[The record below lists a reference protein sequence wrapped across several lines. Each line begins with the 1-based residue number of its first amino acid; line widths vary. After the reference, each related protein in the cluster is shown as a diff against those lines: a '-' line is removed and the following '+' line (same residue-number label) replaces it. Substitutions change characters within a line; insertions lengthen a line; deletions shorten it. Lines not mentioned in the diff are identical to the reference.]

1 MMINEL
7 PYKLT
12 TFDNGL
18 RFINVPM
25 QNSDSIMVLVLVGTG
40 SRYETKEINGISH
53 FLEHMMFKGTIKRPG
68 AMDIAHE
75 LDSLGADNNAFTSK
89 EYTGYY
95 AKAASENLDTV
106 LDIISD
112 IFQNSK
118 IDPVEVD
125 KERGV
130 IIEEINMRR
139 DDPQQH
145 VGNLFE
151 GLLYGDQP
159 LGWDISGEKETIQTL
174 PRDKFVEYFNS
185 NYFAKN
191 TVVVIAGKFDKST
204 IEDRVKK
211 YFSNVR
217 EHELIKALPVKE
229 IQQAPA
235 IKTFDKKTDQSHF
248 IMGVRGFDRF
258 DDRVYPLR
266 LMSIVLGSGMSSR
279 LFTEVREKRGLAYY
293 VYSSADS
300 YADAGN
306 FAAAAGVD
314 NSRLHESIKVILD
327 EFGKLATTP
336 VSARELEKAKNYIHG
351 KTVIGME
358 TSDSQAVFYGEQEL
372 LKSKIMTV
380 EETLARLDAVTSE
393 DILAVA
399 KEIFKNESL
408 NLAIVGPAQDETK
421 LQEILKL

>member
-1 MMINEL
+1 MTAAT

-12 TFDNGL
+12 RLKNGL

-25 QNSDSIMVLVLVGTG
+25 QNSDSVMVLVLVGTG

-53 FLEHMMFKGTIKRPG
+53 FLEHMMFKGTLKRPG

-95 AKAASENLDTV
+95 AKAASENLDSL

-145 VGNLFE
+145 VGNMFE
-151 GLLYGDQP
+151 SLLYGDQP
-159 LGWDISGEKETIQTL
+159 LGWEISGEKETIQTM
-174 PRDKFVEYFNS
+174 PRDSFVEYFNS
-185 NYFAKN
+185 HYFAKN
-191 TVVVIAGKFDKST
+191 TVVVVAGKYDPGT
-204 IEDRVKK
+204 IEDKLEK
-211 YFSNVR
+211 YFSHVR
-217 EHELIKALPVKE
+217 EHEPITALSVKE
-229 IQQAPA
+229 NQQSPA
-235 IKTFDKKTDQSHF
+235 LKAFEKKTDQSHF
-248 IMGVRGFDRF
+248 ILGVRAFDRF
-258 DDRVYPLR
+258 DDRIYPLR
-266 LMSIVLGSGMSSR
+266 IMSVIMGSGMSSR

-293 VYSSADS
+293 VYTSADS
-300 YADAGN
+300 YADAGY
-306 FAAAAGVD
+306 FAASAGVD
-314 NSRLHESIKVILD
+314 NSRLEESIKVILD
-327 EFGKLATTP
+327 EFGKITKEP
-336 VSARELEKAKNYIHG
+336 VSERELAKAKSYIHG
-351 KTVIGME
+351 KMVIGLE

-372 LKSKIMTV
+372 LKNKIMTV
-380 EETLARLDAVTSE
+380 EESLARLNAVTIE
-393 DILAVA
+393 DVSKIAA
-399 KEIFKNESL
+399 EIFHQDKL
-408 NLAIVGPAQDETK
+408 NLAVVGPSNSEDK
-421 LQEILKL
+421 LHALLKL